1 MARQAKNQRSTCHMA
16 KDCSETGWGG
26 TSLVVNATNQPLQH
40 QTAQAEASQV
50 SARLGFEQSSVA
62 GMVFPPAGACD
73 ALAEVSMCGLAST
86 TNAWHIKNS
95 SQTARLVLCPQLP
108 TPKGNALPPPRQLQL
123 PGKELARKKEAHK
136 ELGITN
142 CSPQD
147 KRKVLAHHR
156 EAHGIALAIIHN
168 QSNIK
173 NKIKAKPGKSW
184 LRTTSLFQNTAH
196 KNPGSL
202 IKLCLGGRKH
212 SSTKP
217 AVCFVNRQKRTGV

>member
-1 MARQAKNQRSTCHMA
+1 MQCVSRGQYVWA
-16 KDCSETGWGG
+16 G
-26 TSLVVNATNQPLQH
+26 QH
-40 QTAQAEASQV
+40 HKCLAQQKQ
-50 SARLGFEQSSVA
+50 L
-62 GMVFPPAGACD
+62 P
-73 ALAEVSMCGLAST
+73 
-86 TNAWHIKNS
+86 NS
-95 SQTARLVLCPQLP
+95 STGALP
-108 TPKGNALPPPRQLQL
+108 TAAHTQRQCSPPPRQLQL

-142 CSPQD
+142 CSPQY